1 MIKNKRTPEE
11 RALRSAYT
19 KARDIAHKRLNRLKA
34 EYGKTEVENRF
45 LGGKSDFSRL
55 RDLRDDVEIAREY
68 NKIQRFLASDTSRIQ
83 GYDKPAYDASRQ
95 ATLDKFHKYGYD
107 FVTMEN
113 LDMVLAYLEELK
125 DRKDAEQYDS
135 DQIIDIAV
143 QAFEYKIA
151 PAKMESGFTD
161 FEKMQ
166 TKITKRIH
174 KLEKQ
179 GKELT
184 MSSQQFRDRWM

>member
-1 MIKNKRTPEE
+1 MKIKRTPEE

-19 KARDIAHKRLNRLKA
+19 KVRDIAHKRLYRLKA

-68 NKIQRFLASDTSRIQ
+68 NKIQKFLESDTSRIP
-83 GYDKPAYDASRQ
+83 GYDKPVYDASRQ
-95 ATLDKFHKYGYD
+95 ETLNKFREYGYD

-113 LDMVLAYLEELK
+113 LDKVLAYLEELK

-151 PAKMESGFTD
+151 PEKMKAGFTD
-161 FEKMQ
+161 FEKVQ
-166 TKITKRIH
+166 TKISKRIR

-179 GKELT
+179 GKELS

>member
-1 MIKNKRTPEE
+1 MKKNKRTPEE
-11 RALRSAYT
+11 RALRIAYT
-19 KARDIAHKRLNRLKA
+19 KARDIAHKRINRLA
-34 EYGKTEVENRF
+34 EKYGKKEVQNRF

-55 RDLRDDVEIAREY
+55 SDLRDDVEIAREY
-68 NKIQRFLASDTSRIQ
+68 NKIQKFLASETSRIT
-83 GYDKPAYDASRQ
+83 GYNKPVYDASRQ
-95 ATLDKFHKYGYD
+95 KTLDKFHKYGYD

-113 LDMVLAYLEELK
+113 LDMVLSYLEELK

-143 QAFEYKIA
+143 QAFEYKIS
-151 PAKMESGFTD
+151 PDKMKSGFTD
-161 FEKMQ
+161 FEKVQ
-166 TKITKRIH
+166 TKISKRIQ

-179 GKELT
+179 GKELS

>member
-1 MIKNKRTPEE
+1 MRKNNRTPEE

-19 KARDIAHKRLNRLKA
+19 KARDIAHKRLNRLKS

-68 NKIQRFLASDTSRIQ
+68 NKIQKFLASDTSRIS
-83 GYDKPAYDASRQ
+83 GYDKPTYDARRQ
-95 ATLDKFHKYGYD
+95 ETLDKFHKYGYD

-113 LDMVLAYLEELK
+113 LDTVLAYLEELK

-143 QAFEYKIA
+143 HAFEYKIP

-166 TKITKRIH
+166 TKITRRIH

-179 GKELT
+179 GKELS

>member
-1 MIKNKRTPEE
+1 MRKNKRTPVE
-11 RALRSAYT
+11 RSLRSTYT
-19 KARDIAHKRLNRLKA
+19 KMRDIAHKRLSRLKA
-34 EYGKTEVENRF
+34 EYGKTEVQNRF
-45 LGGKSDFSRL
+45 LGWKSDFSRL

-68 NKIQRFLASDTSRIQ
+68 NKIRNFLESKTSRMT

-151 PAKMESGFTD
+151 PAKMISGYTD

-166 TKITKRIH
+166 TKITKRIS

>member
-1 MIKNKRTPEE
+1 MKKNKRTPEE

-19 KARDIAHKRLNRLKA
+19 KARDIAHKRINRLA
-34 EYGKTEVENRF
+34 EKYGKKEVQNRF

-68 NKIQRFLASDTSRIQ
+68 NKIQKFLASETSRIP

-95 ATLDKFHKYGYD
+95 ETLDKFHKYGYD

-125 DRKDAEQYDS
+125 ERKDAEQYDS
-135 DQIIDIAV
+135 DQMIDIAV
-143 QAFEYKIA
+143 SAFKYKIA
-151 PAKMESGFTD
+151 PAKMKSGYTD

-166 TKITKRIH
+166 TKITKRIS

>member
-1 MIKNKRTPEE
+1 MGKNKRTPEE

-19 KARDIAHKRLNRLKA
+19 KMRDIAHKRLKRLTEK
-34 EYGKTEVENRF
+34 YGKKEVQNRF

-68 NKIQRFLASDTSRIQ
+68 NKIQKFLESETSRIS
-83 GYDKPAYDASRQ
+83 GYDKPAYDVSRRE
-95 ATLDKFHKYGYD
+95 TLDKFHEYGYD

-113 LDMVLAYLEELK
+113 LDKVLAYLEELK

-151 PAKMESGFTD
+151 PAKMKSGFTD
-161 FEKMQ
+161 FEKVQ
-166 TKITKRIH
+166 SKISKRIS

-179 GKELT
+179 GKELS

>member
-1 MIKNKRTPEE
+1 MKKNKRTPEE

-19 KARDIAHKRLNRLKA
+19 KARDIAHKRLNRLA
-34 EYGKTEVENRF
+34 EKYGKKEVQNRF

-68 NKIQRFLASDTSRIQ
+68 NKIQKFLESDTSRIT
-83 GYDKPAYDASRQ
+83 GYNKPVYDASRQ
-95 ATLDKFHKYGYD
+95 ETLDKFHEYGYD

-113 LDMVLAYLEELK
+113 LDRVLSYLEELK

-151 PAKMESGFTD
+151 PAKMKSGFTD

-166 TKITKRIH
+166 TKITKRIS

-179 GKELT
+179 GKEIS

>member
-1 MIKNKRTPEE
+1 MKKNKRTPEE
-11 RALRSAYT
+11 KALRSAYT
-19 KARDIAHKRLNRLKA
+19 KARDIAHKRLNRLKS

-68 NKIQRFLASDTSRIQ
+68 NKIQNFLSSDTSRLP
-83 GYDKPAYDASRQ
+83 GYNKPVYDASRQ

-113 LDMVLAYLEELK
+113 LYKVLAYLEELK

-151 PAKMESGFTD
+151 PARMKSGFTD

-166 TKITKRIH
+166 TKITKRIR

-179 GKELT
+179 GKELS
-184 MSSQQFRDRWM
+184 MSSQQFRDRWL

>member
-1 MIKNKRTPEE
+1 MRKNNRAPEE

-19 KARDIAHKRLNRLKA
+19 KVRDIAHKRLNRLKA
-34 EYGKTEVENRF
+34 EYGNTEVENRF

-68 NKIQRFLASDTSRIQ
+68 HKIQNFLASETSRIA
-83 GYDKPAYDASRQ
+83 GYDKPAYDASRKE
-95 ATLDKFHKYGYD
+95 TLDKFHKYGYD
-107 FVTMEN
+107 FVTMKN
-113 LDMVLAYLEELK
+113 LDKVLAYLEELK

-143 QAFEYKIA
+143 EAIAYKIK
-151 PAKMESGFTD
+151 PAKMKSGFTD

-166 TKITKRIH
+166 TKITRRIR

-179 GKELT
+179 GKEIS

>member
-1 MIKNKRTPEE
+1 MQKNKRTPEE
-11 RALRSAYT
+11 LALRSAYT
-19 KARDIAHKRLNRLKA
+19 KARDIAHKRLNRLA
-34 EYGKTEVENRF
+34 EKYGKKEVQNRF

-55 RDLRDDVEIAREY
+55 RDLRDDAEIAREY
-68 NKIQRFLASDTSRIQ
+68 NKIQKFLSADTSRIP
-83 GYDKPAYDASRQ
+83 GYNKPAYEASHQ
-95 ATLDKFHKYGYD
+95 ATLDKFREYGYD

-113 LDMVLAYLEELK
+113 LDKVLAYLEELK
-125 DRKDAEQYDS
+125 ERKDAEQYDS

-151 PAKMESGFTD
+151 PAKMKSGFTD
-161 FEKMQ
+161 FEKVQ
-166 TKITKRIH
+166 SKISKRIH

-179 GKELT
+179 GKDLS